1 MKGHTMHREQ
11 IIEALESALPADGKL
26 REQDPV
32 VIPTGVIVA
41 ALREL
46 GA

>member
-1 MKGHTMHREQ
+1 MHRDQ

-32 VIPTGVIVA
+32 VIPTWVIVA
-41 ALREL
+41 AIEALS
-46 GA
+46 A

>member
-1 MKGHTMHREQ
+1 MLTPDQ
-11 IIEALESALPADGKL
+11 IIAALEGALPDKGPL

-41 ALREL
+41 AIEAL

>member
-1 MKGHTMHREQ
+1 MHREQ
-11 IIEALESALPADGKL
+11 IITALEGALPADGKL

-32 VIPTGVIVA
+32 VIRTEVIVA

>member
-1 MKGHTMHREQ
+1 MHRDQ
-11 IIEALESALPADGKL
+11 IIAALESALPADGKL

-41 ALREL
+41 AIEALS
-46 GA
+46 A